1 MVKRKKKE
9 KMAMIS
15 HNNAVV
21 GEGASAKTTEIKVN
35 LSALVTKTTMP
46 TMTWMAL
53 KL

>member
-9 KMAMIS
+9 KMAMI
-15 HNNAVV
+15 NAIIR
-21 GEGASAKTTEIKVN
+21 ERTSAKTLEIKVN
-35 LSALVTKTTMP
+35 LSALATKTTMP